1 MLLEE
6 EMRELKSIGDKMEGL
21 PSAAGKFDGETMRS
35 VFEDRTFNSMS
46 VQTVCEKYNLTPHQ
60 VAGIVRKMMNRMPLD
75 SIGTIRKMELARID
89 FMLEKVWEKV
99 RDGNLN
105 AIQAASNLMRLRADY
120 VPYLR
125 ADTKTQTGEE
135 FEQISQALGIS
146 PEEVKELIRAAQ
158 GVNDFGPGDS
168 AEDPA

>member
-6 EMRELKSIGDKMEGL
+6 EVRELKTIGTKMDEL
-21 PSAAGKFDGETMRS
+21 PPAAGKFDLETMRG

-60 VAGIVRKMMNRMPLD
+60 VAGIVRKMMSRMPLD

-89 FMLEKVWEKV
+89 FMLEKVWDKV
-99 RDGNLN
+99 KDGNLN
-105 AIQAASNLMRLRADY
+105 AIQAASNLMKLRADY

-125 ADTKTQTGEE
+125 ADAKTQTGEE
-135 FEQISQALGIS
+135 FEQIAQALGIS
-146 PEEVKELIRAAQ
+146 PEEARELIRAAQ
-158 GVNDFGPGDS
+158 GVNDFGSEDG
-168 AEDPA
+168 AEDTP